1 MKNYQLKLILA
12 FFIFGLIIITVMG
25 LVCASVFQLNQ
36 PKMIAIIVIALVIL
50 AIVCIAMAFF
60 TVKKVI
66 EPMSRMLK
74 GAVSYRYFDY
84 NASENGNDEIEN
96 LVADLRKSLMEA
108 NSQKRQTDTIL
119 KHMTDGVIAF
129 DMKGNVTYINPA
141 AKQML
146 ELRDTDDNFA
156 KVFSKYED
164 VNMEKIIYLEN
175 WTSSEM
181 KIENNQGSMNLF
193 FVPFKDEIN
202 RPTGVMVVIQ
212 DITEHVKLDDMRKE
226 FVADVSHELKTPIT
240 SILGYSDILLEDDC
254 DEETTKKFLKQ
265 ISTQG
270 KRMAEL
276 VSDLLTLSRYDADMI
291 NNRKEEFDLAEVV
304 KATYDSLSFEIDKKN
319 QKAECF
325 VTADVPHV
333 VADKAG
339 IERVVT
345 NILTNA
351 IKYTP
356 ANGEIKI
363 YVGFVYNDAYIKV
376 IDNGI
381 GIPEEDIEKVFERF
395 YRVDKARSRE
405 MGGTGL
411 GLSIAKEI
419 LEKNNSKININTAT
433 KEQLDT
439 LPGIGVSTAEKIIQY
454 RKEKG
459 KFKNKEDIKNVN
471 GIGESKYEK
480 IKDLIEI

>member
-12 FFIFGLIIITVMG
+12 FFIFGLIIIAVMG

-226 FVADVSHELKTPIT
+226 FVADVSHELKTPLT
-240 SILGYSDILLEDDC
+240 SIKGFSETLLEGDC
-254 DEETTKKFLKQ
+254 DKETEKHFLT
-265 ISTQG
+265 IINDNAD
-270 KRMAEL
+270 RMEKL
-276 VSDLLTLSRYDADMI
+276 VQDLLTLSRYDSKKNKNSI
-291 NNRKEEFDLAEVV
+291 VEFDLGELAKKCTE
-304 KATYDSLSFEIDKKN
+304 KFEIEVRKRN
-319 QKAECF
+319 QSLECF
-325 VTADVPHV
+325 VTADVPPV
-333 VADKAG
+333 QADKDG
-339 IERVVT
+339 IERVII
-345 NILTNA
+345 NIISNSV
-351 IKYTP
+351 KYTP
-356 ANGEIKI
+356 NGGKI
-363 YVGFVYNDAYIKV
+363 NVYVGYVHNDAYVKIK
-376 IDNGI
+376 DTGI
-381 GIPEEDIEKVFERF
+381 GIPKDDLDKVFERF
-395 YRVDKARSRE
+395 YRVDKARSRKL
-405 MGGTGL
+405 GGTGL

-419 LEKNNSKININTAT
+419 IEQNNGNIN
-433 KEQLDT
+433 
-439 LPGIGVSTAEKIIQY
+439 VS
-454 RKEKG
+454 
-459 KFKNKEDIKNVN
+459 
-471 GIGESKYEK
+471 SKVGQGTEVVIRIPVK
-480 IKDLIEI
+480 KS

>member
-84 NASENGNDEIEN
+84 NTSENGNDEIEN

-226 FVADVSHELKTPIT
+226 FVADVSHELKTPLT
-240 SILGYSDILLEDDC
+240 SIKGFSETLLEGDC
-254 DEETTKKFLKQ
+254 DKETEKHFLT
-265 ISTQG
+265 IINDNAD
-270 KRMAEL
+270 RMEKL
-276 VSDLLTLSRYDADMI
+276 VQDLLTLSRYDSKKNKNSIA
-291 NNRKEEFDLAEVV
+291 EFDLGELAKKCTE
-304 KATYDSLSFEIDKKN
+304 KFEIEVRKRN
-319 QKAECF
+319 QSLECF
-325 VTADVPHV
+325 VTADVPPV
-333 VADKAG
+333 QADKDG
-339 IERVVT
+339 IERVII
-345 NILTNA
+345 NIISNSV
-351 IKYTP
+351 KYTP
-356 ANGEIKI
+356 NGGKI
-363 YVGFVYNDAYIKV
+363 NVYVGYVHNDAYVKIK
-376 IDNGI
+376 DTGI
-381 GIPEEDIEKVFERF
+381 GIPKDDLDKVFERF
-395 YRVDKARSRE
+395 YRVDKARSRKL
-405 MGGTGL
+405 GGTGL

-419 LEKNNSKININTAT
+419 IEQNNGNIN
-433 KEQLDT
+433 
-439 LPGIGVSTAEKIIQY
+439 VS
-454 RKEKG
+454 
-459 KFKNKEDIKNVN
+459 
-471 GIGESKYEK
+471 SKVGQGTEVVIRIPVK
-480 IKDLIEI
+480 KS

>member
-84 NASENGNDEIEN
+84 NTSENGNDEIEN

-129 DMKGNVTYINPA
+129 DMDGNVTYINPA

-202 RPTGVMVVIQ
+202 RPTGVMAVIQ

-226 FVADVSHELKTPIT
+226 FVADVSHELKTPLT
-240 SILGYSDILLEDDC
+240 SIKGFSETLLEGDC
-254 DEETTKKFLKQ
+254 DKETEKHFLT
-265 ISTQG
+265 IINDNAD
-270 KRMAEL
+270 RMEKL
-276 VSDLLTLSRYDADMI
+276 VQDLLTLSRYDSKKNKNSI
-291 NNRKEEFDLAEVV
+291 VEFDLGELAKKCTE
-304 KATYDSLSFEIDKKN
+304 KFEIEVRKRN
-319 QKAECF
+319 QSLECF
-325 VTADVPHV
+325 VTADVPPV
-333 VADKAG
+333 QADKDG
-339 IERVVT
+339 IERVII
-345 NILTNA
+345 NIISNSV
-351 IKYTP
+351 KYTP
-356 ANGEIKI
+356 NGGKI
-363 YVGFVYNDAYIKV
+363 NVYVGYVHNDAYVKIK
-376 IDNGI
+376 DTGI
-381 GIPEEDIEKVFERF
+381 GIPKDDLDKVFERF
-395 YRVDKARSRE
+395 YRVDKARSRKL
-405 MGGTGL
+405 GGTGL

-419 LEKNNSKININTAT
+419 IEQNNGNISVSSKVGQGTEVVIRIPVKKN
-433 KEQLDT
+433 
-439 LPGIGVSTAEKIIQY
+439 
-454 RKEKG
+454 
-459 KFKNKEDIKNVN
+459 
-471 GIGESKYEK
+471 
-480 IKDLIEI
+480 

>member
-129 DMKGNVTYINPA
+129 DTNGNVTYINPA

-226 FVADVSHELKTPIT
+226 FVADVSHELKTPLT
-240 SILGYSDILLEDDC
+240 SIKGFSETLLEGDC
-254 DEETTKKFLKQ
+254 DKETEKHFLT
-265 ISTQG
+265 IINDNAD
-270 KRMAEL
+270 RMEKL
-276 VSDLLTLSRYDADMI
+276 VQDLLTLSRYDSKKNKNSI
-291 NNRKEEFDLAEVV
+291 VEFDLGELAKKCTE
-304 KATYDSLSFEIDKKN
+304 KFEIEVRKRN
-319 QKAECF
+319 QSLECF
-325 VTADVPHV
+325 VTADVPPV
-333 VADKAG
+333 QADKDG
-339 IERVVT
+339 IERVII
-345 NILTNA
+345 NIISNSV
-351 IKYTP
+351 KYTP
-356 ANGEIKI
+356 NGGKI
-363 YVGFVYNDAYIKV
+363 NVYVGYVHNDAYVKIK
-376 IDNGI
+376 DTGI
-381 GIPEEDIEKVFERF
+381 GIPKDDLDKVFERF
-395 YRVDKARSRE
+395 YRVDKARSRKL
-405 MGGTGL
+405 GGTGL

-419 LEKNNSKININTAT
+419 IEQNNGNIN
-433 KEQLDT
+433 
-439 LPGIGVSTAEKIIQY
+439 VS
-454 RKEKG
+454 
-459 KFKNKEDIKNVN
+459 
-471 GIGESKYEK
+471 SKVGQGTEVVIRIPVK
-480 IKDLIEI
+480 KS

>member
-226 FVADVSHELKTPIT
+226 FVADVSHELKTPLT
-240 SILGYSDILLEDDC
+240 SIKGFSETLLEGDC
-254 DEETTKKFLKQ
+254 DKETEKHFLT
-265 ISTQG
+265 IINDNAD
-270 KRMAEL
+270 RMEKL
-276 VSDLLTLSRYDADMI
+276 VQDLLTLSRYDSKKNKNSI
-291 NNRKEEFDLAEVV
+291 VEFDLGELAKKCTE
-304 KATYDSLSFEIDKKN
+304 KFEIEVRKRN
-319 QKAECF
+319 QSLECF
-325 VTADVPHV
+325 VTADVPPV
-333 VADKAG
+333 QADKDG
-339 IERVVT
+339 IERVII
-345 NILTNA
+345 NIISNSV
-351 IKYTP
+351 KYTP
-356 ANGEIKI
+356 NGGKI
-363 YVGFVYNDAYIKV
+363 NVYVGYVHNDAYVKIK
-376 IDNGI
+376 DTGI
-381 GIPEEDIEKVFERF
+381 GIPKDDLDKIFERF
-395 YRVDKARSRE
+395 YRVDKARSRKL
-405 MGGTGL
+405 GGTGL

-419 LEKNNSKININTAT
+419 IEQNNGNIN
-433 KEQLDT
+433 
-439 LPGIGVSTAEKIIQY
+439 VS
-454 RKEKG
+454 
-459 KFKNKEDIKNVN
+459 
-471 GIGESKYEK
+471 SKVGQGTEVVIRIPVK
-480 IKDLIEI
+480 KS

>member
-129 DMKGNVTYINPA
+129 DMNGNVTYINPA

-226 FVADVSHELKTPIT
+226 FVADVSHELKTPLT
-240 SILGYSDILLEDDC
+240 SIKGFSETLLEGDC
-254 DEETTKKFLKQ
+254 DKETEKHFLT
-265 ISTQG
+265 IINDNAD
-270 KRMAEL
+270 RMEKL
-276 VSDLLTLSRYDADMI
+276 VQDLLTLSRYDSKKNKNSI
-291 NNRKEEFDLAEVV
+291 VEFDLGELAKKCTE
-304 KATYDSLSFEIDKKN
+304 KFEIEVRKRN
-319 QKAECF
+319 QSLECF
-325 VTADVPHV
+325 VTADVPPV
-333 VADKAG
+333 QADKDG
-339 IERVVT
+339 IERVII
-345 NILTNA
+345 NIISNSV
-351 IKYTP
+351 KYTP
-356 ANGEIKI
+356 NGGKI
-363 YVGFVYNDAYIKV
+363 NVYVGYVHNDAYVKIK
-376 IDNGI
+376 DTGI
-381 GIPEEDIEKVFERF
+381 GIPKDDLDKVFERF
-395 YRVDKARSRE
+395 YRVDKARSRKL
-405 MGGTGL
+405 GGTGL

-419 LEKNNSKININTAT
+419 IEQNNGNISVSSKVGQGTEVVIRIPV
-433 KEQLDT
+433 KK
-439 LPGIGVSTAEKIIQY
+439 S
-454 RKEKG
+454 
-459 KFKNKEDIKNVN
+459 
-471 GIGESKYEK
+471 
-480 IKDLIEI
+480 